1 MEQDAWTVPCPV
13 TSANIPGSAGS
24 ASSSGRFVPG
34 ELTVGLLISGTITRN
49 KITDQRTTLQDDTS
63 SQTSFRELKEE
74 DLHFQVAY
82 ELNDEENET
91 ICFDCNKY
99 VLVQFYYVSK
109 PRPLIIDY

>member
-1 MEQDAWTVPCPV
+1 MKAKLHSFQMEQDAWTVPCPV
-13 TSANIPGSAGS
+13 SGS
-24 ASSSGRFVPG
+24 ASSSVRFVPG
-34 ELTVGLLISGTITRN
+34 ELTVGLLISRNITRN

-99 VLVQFYYVSK
+99 VFLSV
-109 PRPLIIDY
+109 